1 MDTLGFIEY
10 NRGNNERA
18 RKMRR
23 EMTIAESKMRFTILN
38 SRPRGY
44 KFIRQKRIKGFIL
57 DFYCSKLLLCIE
69 IDGSSHNNK
78 QEYDKQRTDILQK
91 QGIITVRYTNQQVIN
106 TISEVFDDLLYIIK
120 ERENYLIRLPG

>member
-1 MDTLGFIEY
+1 MDTLWFIEY
-10 NRGNNERA
+10 NRWNNERA

-38 SRPRGY
+38 SRPRWY
-44 KFIRQKRIKGFIL
+44 KFIRQKRIKWFIL

-69 IDGSSHNNK
+69 IDWSSHNNK

-91 QGIITVRYTNQQVIN
+91 QWIITVRYTNQQVIN

-120 ERENYLIRLPG
+120 ERENYLIRLPW